1 MTSGVVQDAEEQLY
15 YSNARSAVN
24 QSEQETDGVAFPNLE
39 TVQALILIA
48 RRELAKGLTKRATV
62 TIARAMRAMML
73 MGGHRIVDDHTES
86 SRSAQR
92 GIQDCTPDLH
102 TLPQEMQQSWWAL
115 YTVNSCC
122 TVREDIG
129 IAIDSCQVCAR

>member
-1 MTSGVVQDAEEQLY
+1 MTSGVVRDAEEQFY
-15 YSNARSAVN
+15 YSNARSEVN
-24 QSEQETDGVAFPNLE
+24 QSEQETDDVAFPNLE

-48 RRELAKGLTKRATV
+48 RRELAKGLTNRATV

-73 MGGHRIVDDHTES
+73 MGGHRIVDDNIEG
-86 SRSAQR
+86 SRSVQR
-92 GIQDCTPDLH
+92 GIRNCTPDSQ

-122 TVREDIG
+122 AVREDIG
-129 IAIDSCQVCAR
+129 IAIDSCQVFAW

>member
-1 MTSGVVQDAEEQLY
+1 MTSGVVQDAEELFY
-15 YSNARSAVN
+15 YSNARSEVD

-39 TVQALILIA
+39 TIQALILIA
-48 RRELAKGLTKRATV
+48 RRELAKSLTNRAAV

-73 MGGHRIVDDHTES
+73 IGGHRIVDDHTEG

-92 GIQDCTPDLH
+92 GIQNCTPDSQ

-115 YTVNSCC
+115 YAVNSCC
-122 TVREDIG
+122 AVREDID
-129 IAIDSCQVCAR
+129 IAIDSCRVCA